1 VSWIPSY
8 ARYSLGMPP
17 RSGCA
22 GDAGV
27 CDKADGDIVVCGG
40 ALNIKNPCISTYYC
54 KLLHLHCMS
63 RPPDLACACSE
74 LLLPPRG
81 PSDELACLT
90 IDRLAD
96 LRY

>member
-17 RSGCA
+17 RNGCA

-54 KLLHLHCMS
+54 SLLHYVPSGSRMCMQQTTS
-63 RPPDLACACSE
+63 PAP
-74 LLLPPRG
+74 G
-81 PSDELACLT
+81 PFG
-90 IDRLAD
+90 
-96 LRY
+96 